1 MQWNILSRIGPSSYF
16 FNFQSTSAQSSNMW
30 RTSSCEARSKI
41 YLCKIDN
48 YNMMHKTQLF
58 KDHFWRG
65 GWFCSSFWFKQHPK
79 FLGLYR
85 VFNIDR
91 QLGLACYMNNK
102 KPKVCFLS
110 FLNIPTQFVI
120 INLVFGIQYLVLNQI
135 QSFLQLKMDNCTD
148 KLFRIDSNSFH

>member
-1 MQWNILSRIGPSSYF
+1 MYTGILFNMKCNGIYCLELVLVHIF

-110 FLNIPTQFVI
+110 FLSITTHVQFV
-120 INLVFGIQYLVLNQI
+120 L
-135 QSFLQLKMDNCTD
+135 M
-148 KLFRIDSNSFH
+148 